1 MIVVLGGKKYN
12 DKTIKELFCRNYLD
26 LRMAKKESV
35 NVNWQTP
42 FMLFLPTAIF
52 AAYRIEKLR

>member
-1 MIVVLGGKKYN
+1 MIVVLGGKRYN

-35 NVNWQTP
+35 NMN
-42 FMLFLPTAIF
+42 
-52 AAYRIEKLR
+52 